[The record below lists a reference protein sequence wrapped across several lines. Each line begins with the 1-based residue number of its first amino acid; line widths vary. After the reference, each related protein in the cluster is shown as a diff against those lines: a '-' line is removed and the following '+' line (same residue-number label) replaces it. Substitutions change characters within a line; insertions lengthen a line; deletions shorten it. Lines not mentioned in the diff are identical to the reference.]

1 MWFDR
6 YKRSI
11 GRMGELELNM
21 TEQRISNR
29 ARLMAIPAIGAVAVG
44 VAAFGRGGFAQD
56 STATPSASPS
66 PSASPVATPATT
78 ETAAAGGATTVAV
91 TAGDLFFD
99 PKEFTIAA
107 NTDVQLTLTNNG
119 ALAHDWAVRDQ
130 APKTSLLN
138 PGGSETITV
147 NLPAG
152 SYQFYCTVPGH
163 AEAGMVGTLTVV

>member
-1 MWFDR
+1 
-6 YKRSI
+6 
-11 GRMGELELNM
+11 M

-29 ARLMAIPAIGAVAVG
+29 ARLMAIPAIGSVAVG

-66 PSASPVATPATT
+66 PSASPVATPATDAGAST
-78 ETAAAGGATTVAV
+78 GAAATAVTV

-99 PKEFTIAA
+99 PKEITIAA
-107 NTDVQLTLTNNG
+107 GTDVQVTLNNGG

-130 APKTSLLN
+130 APATSLLN

-163 AEAGMVGTLTVV
+163 AEAGMVGTLTVA

>member
-1 MWFDR
+1 
-6 YKRSI
+6 
-11 GRMGELELNM
+11 M

-66 PSASPVATPATT
+66 PSASPVATPAT
-78 ETAAAGGATTVAV
+78 EGAAGAAAGAAATAVTV

-99 PKEFTIAA
+99 PKELTIAA
-107 NTDVQLTLTNNG
+107 NTDVQVTLNNGG
-119 ALAHDWAVRDQ
+119 ALAHDWAIRDQ
-130 APKTSLLN
+130 NIGTDLQN
-138 PGGSETITV
+138 PGGTQTITV

-163 AEAGMVGTLTVV
+163 AEAGMVGTLTVA

>member
-1 MWFDR
+1 
-6 YKRSI
+6 
-11 GRMGELELNM
+11 M

-56 STATPSASPS
+56 TTATPSASPS
-66 PSASPVATPATT
+66 PSASPMATPA
-78 ETAAAGGATTVAV
+78 EGGESSGAAATAV
-91 TAGDLFFD
+91 TFTAGDLFFD
-99 PKEFTIAA
+99 PKEATIAA
-107 NTDVQLTLTNNG
+107 NTDVQVTLNNGG

-130 APKTSLLN
+130 NIGTSLLN

-152 SYQFYCTVPGH
+152 DYQFYCTVPGH
-163 AEAGMVGTLTVV
+163 AEAGMVGTLHVV

>member
-1 MWFDR
+1 
-6 YKRSI
+6 
-11 GRMGELELNM
+11 M

-78 ETAAAGGATTVAV
+78 ETAAAAGATTAAVA
-91 TAGDLFFD
+91 AGDLFFD
-99 PKEFTIAA
+99 PKELTIAA
-107 NTDVQLTLTNNG
+107 GVDVQVTLTNGG

-130 APKTSLLN
+130 APATSLLN
-138 PGGSETITV
+138 PGGTETITV

-163 AEAGMVGTLTVV
+163 AEAGMVGTLTVA

>member
-1 MWFDR
+1 M
-6 YKRSI
+6 S
-11 GRMGELELNM
+11 
-21 TEQRISNR
+21 EQRISNR

-66 PSASPVATPATT
+66 PSASPVATPATDGGAST
-78 ETAAAGGATTVAV
+78 GAAATAV
-91 TAGDLFFD
+91 TVTSGDLFFD
-99 PKEFTIAA
+99 PKELTIAA
-107 NTDVQLTLTNNG
+107 NTDVQVTLNNSG

-130 APKTSLLN
+130 NIGTELQN
-138 PGGSETITV
+138 PGGTQTITV

-163 AEAGMVGTLTVV
+163 AEAGMVGTLTVA